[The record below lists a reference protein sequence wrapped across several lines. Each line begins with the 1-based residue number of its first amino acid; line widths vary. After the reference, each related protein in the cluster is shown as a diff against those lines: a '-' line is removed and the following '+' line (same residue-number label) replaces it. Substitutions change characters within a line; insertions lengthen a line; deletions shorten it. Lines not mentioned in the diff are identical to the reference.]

1 MSTSTRKSTMP
12 ADGSDFDRRRS
23 AISYRMW
30 IVSPK
35 KTGALNRQSL
45 TPRNAVIGRS
55 LSS

>member
-1 MSTSTRKSTMP
+1 MP